1 MVGIMRAWTGL
12 RVILHS
18 ENRLMTMRE
27 GCNGAVVEIP
37 VSDIQDVLWQR
48 GRIQSEAVILAG
60 DLDLSC
66 GSTWMVE
73 AAMAISQ
80 LERAPSEG

>member
-1 MVGIMRAWTGL
+1 MVGIMWAWTGL

-18 ENRLMTMRE
+18 ENWLMTMRE

-37 VSDIQDVLWQR
+37 VRDIQDVLWQR

-73 AAMAISQ
+73 AAMAVRQ
-80 LERAPSEG
+80 LERAPSKG

>member
-1 MVGIMRAWTGL
+1 MVGIMWAWTGL

-18 ENRLMTMRE
+18 ENWLMTMRE

-37 VSDIQDVLWQR
+37 VRDIQDVLWQR

-66 GSTWMVE
+66 GSTWMGE
-73 AAMAISQ
+73 AAMAVSQ
-80 LERAPSEG
+80 LERAPSKG